1 MKQQFELSERLERE
15 KKNLEDLNELE
26 IRKVNEEFEQ
36 RRSTQIAENEKL
48 VTFSCRSRCKTNLL
62 YNTDEIFNFGILEF

>member
-26 IRKVNEEFEQ
+26 IGKLKNEFEQ
-36 RRSTQIAENEKL
+36 RRSTQIAEQKNL
-48 VTFSCRSRCKTNLL
+48 VTFSLML
-62 YNTDEIFNFGILEF
+62 

>member
-26 IRKVNEEFEQ
+26 IGKLKEEFEQ
-36 RRSTQIAENEKL
+36 RQSTQIAEHKKL
-48 VTFSCRSRCKTNLL
+48 VTFSLMLMIKKIQMHMN
-62 YNTDEIFNFGILEF
+62 

>member
-26 IRKVNEEFEQ
+26 INKLNEEFQ
-36 RRSTQIAENEKL
+36 QTRSAQIAEQRKL
-48 VTFSCRSRCKTNLL
+48 VTFSLMNKYEYFSNL
-62 YNTDEIFNFGILEF
+62 